1 MPKLKRSYSRPV
13 RNRMLT
19 FIILHA
25 VALVKISKHI
35 IVNIF
40 FLPKHSI
47 LQKMNFS
54 SEIITDFNL
63 LWGRKKQTNKKH
75 LLNIYAE

>member
-1 MPKLKRSYSRPV
+1 
-13 RNRMLT
+13 MLT

-47 LQKMNFS
+47 LQKTVVNIGYRIVYVRVYLYGFRCLLGSWDVSPMNKGDR
-54 SEIITDFNL
+54 TA
-63 LWGRKKQTNKKH
+63 W
-75 LLNIYAE
+75 